1 MEATTIDR
9 IHQIPAPAAKEP
21 GWYRDPLGSGL
32 ERYWDRSWM
41 DLTRLQ
47 HEPPAPS
54 SAPSNGAAPRK
65 GLLSFVGLKP
75 SAGDQSG
82 STAADPKGKRKGK
95 KAKEGDERKREFFA
109 SPAGQARLAF
119 GQKHSIFQ
127 CRLSLSRPELFVI
140 PGVEDAAPLITS
152 DPNQILNSVV
162 SEGWK
167 LDAGSYFWAD
177 GDGAVIGYYLFK
189 RSKKRLRPMNDPWK
203 REPAEL

>member
-1 MEATTIDR
+1 MEAATSHR

-41 DLTRLQ
+41 DLTRLR
-47 HEPPAPS
+47 HEPPAPPP
-54 SAPSNGAAPRK
+54 APAGPQAPRK
-65 GLLSFVGLKP
+65 GLLSFVGLK
-75 SAGDQSG
+75 SANE
-82 STAADPKGKRKGK
+82 TADPKGKRKGK
-95 KAKEGDERKREFFA
+95 KGKESDERKREFFD
-109 SPAGQARLAF
+109 SPAGRARLAF
-119 GQKHSIFQ
+119 GQEHSIFQ
-127 CRLSLSRPELFVI
+127 CRLSLSRPELFII

-152 DPNQILNSVV
+152 DPNQILNSIV

-177 GDGAVIGYYLFK
+177 GDGAVVGYYLFK

-203 REPAEL
+203 REPQELA